1 MIVIAVV
8 ILLLVFVMFSLD
20 DQEEET
26 GFLSDDKDDK
36 GNNSVAEGVS
46 EKRAIAPVDDAVTE
60 KPVAEIRP
68 EPVKIVEKTPVRQ
81 IARQDIAEKV
91 PMLEVG
97 GEEDMRLRI
106 MLDQRLA
113 APADVEEK
121 DAVVAAVQIR
131 FPEEVLSDKDS
142 FLKLI
147 RRAEAVFDKQF
158 SFDFS
163 CFAGSQMDRLWIF
176 GRDEGRDDALF
187 EALVVA
193 FEVISRFKHTLE
205 TDSILRDS
213 RARVAVGLAMG
224 RLIKVGRGMVSEPTW
239 VGKPAY
245 LAETLAEAAGDFSI
259 YVNEDIHKAALSLF
273 DFREWKPV
281 KLRSPLPPIPIYD
294 LVGWNKPEEIAS
306 FTAHKDAHARR
317 AVAVAYRYLELDSKM
332 QPLVELIGDADEKVA
347 LEALE
352 TIKVIGNEHA
362 LGLLKRIFPETQD
375 PIFRSAIIDAFASI
389 GRNEVIPVIL
399 GSTKEASWKVRLAAA
414 RALHKLSGAESL
426 KHLEHLLADPDG
438 AVKAC
443 VNGAFYRATG
453 KKEYIDVLAGLSTD
467 LSKRTRKAAVDEL
480 LDVESDATLKTVIA
494 SFSEQEM
501 ELQKHILRRLEFSKS
516 KILYQCFL
524 SIFKNSGEK
533 IRPFIVEA
541 VRRAGLVN

>member
-1 MIVIAVV
+1 MNSILMIVIAVV

-26 GFLSDDKDDK
+26 GFLSDDKAEPASLPEGAASTPASK
-36 GNNSVAEGVS
+36 VAV
-46 EKRAIAPVDDAVTE
+46 EKSSAV
-60 KPVAEIRP
+60 PPP
-68 EPVKIVEKTPVRQ
+68 EPLAKLPEKAAVRQ
-81 IARQDIAEKV
+81 IARSDPGERLNL
-91 PMLEVG
+91 LEVG
-97 GEEDMRLRI
+97 SEEDLRLRI

-113 APADVEEK
+113 VPTDAEEK
-121 DAVVAAVQIR
+121 NAVVAAVQIR
-131 FPEEVLSDKDS
+131 FSEDVLTDKDS

-163 CFAGSQMDRLWIF
+163 CFATSQLDRIWIF

-193 FEVISRFKHTLE
+193 FEVVSRFKHTLE

-213 RARVAVGLAMG
+213 RARVSVGLAMG
-224 RLIKVGRGMVSEPTW
+224 KLVKVSRGMVAEPTW

-245 LAETLAEAAGDFSI
+245 LAETLAEAAGEFSI
-259 YVNEDIHKAALSLF
+259 YVDEDIHKAALSLF

-281 KLRSPLPPIPIYD
+281 KLRSPLPPIPIYE
-294 LVGWNKPEEIAS
+294 LVGWNKPDEIAS
-306 FTAHKDAHARR
+306 FASHKEANARR

-332 QPLVELIGDADEKVA
+332 QPLMELIGDSDEKVA

-352 TIKVIGNEHA
+352 TVKVIGNEHA

-375 PIFRSAIIDAFASI
+375 PVFRSAIIDAFASI
-389 GRNEVIPVIL
+389 GRNEVIPVLL
-399 GSTKEASWKVRLAAA
+399 GSTKEASWKVRLAAS
-414 RALHKLSGAESL
+414 RALHKLAGADSL
-426 KHLEHLLADPDG
+426 KHLEPLLDDPDG

-453 KKEYIDVLAGLSTD
+453 KKEYLDVLAELSTD
-467 LSKRTRKAAVDEL
+467 LSKRTRKAAIDEL
-480 LDVESDATLKTVIA
+480 LDIESDAPLKTVIA
-494 SFSEQEM
+494 SFSEQET
-501 ELQKHILRRLEFSKS
+501 ELQKHVLRRLEFSKS

-533 IRPFIVEA
+533 IRPFIAEA